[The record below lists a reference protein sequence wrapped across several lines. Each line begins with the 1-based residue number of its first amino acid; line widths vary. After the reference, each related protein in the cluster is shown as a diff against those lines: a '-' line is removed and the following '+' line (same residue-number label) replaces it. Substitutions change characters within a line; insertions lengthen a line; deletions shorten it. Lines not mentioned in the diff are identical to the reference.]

1 MMVKN
6 IVGEDNAGEN
16 WAMLLEYGTPT
27 QRNNRF
33 AKYDCPDI
41 LHKKFSRSAEVHLF
55 QKMDNLKK

>member
-16 WAMLLEYGTPT
+16 WAMLLEYGT
-27 QRNNRF
+27 QNREII
-33 AKYDCPDI
+33 ALQNMGCRDI